1 MTATASST
9 TLLAMSAQSSTD
21 GSPRSSIGTGHSTPL
36 TECDSGELA
45 ATLPVG
51 KRAISDVL
59 SELFAENVTAKV
71 FRTAHAALPAL
82 PHEFPEIVPM
92 DQESDGKYALRS
104 AEFWTCGF
112 FPGTLYAVLERL
124 IR

>member
-1 MTATASST
+1 MAATGSST
-9 TLLAMSAQSSTD
+9 ILLAMSPQSSTD

-36 TECDSGELA
+36 TECDFEELA
-45 ATLPVG
+45 ATSPVG

-59 SELFAENVTAKV
+59 SELFAENVIAKV
-71 FRTAHAALPAL
+71 LRTAHAALPAL

-92 DQESDGKYALRS
+92 DQESDGKYALRP
-104 AEFWTCGF
+104 ADFWTCGF

-124 IR
+124 SR